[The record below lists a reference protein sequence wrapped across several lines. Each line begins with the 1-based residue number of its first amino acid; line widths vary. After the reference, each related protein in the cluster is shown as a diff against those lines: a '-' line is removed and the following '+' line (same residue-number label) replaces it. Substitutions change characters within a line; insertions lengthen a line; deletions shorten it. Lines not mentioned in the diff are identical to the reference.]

1 MKSKRDWLAEFCR
14 KENDAHDMLIE
25 AGFSPQGI
33 GINER
38 GVLARV
44 VTKQEGDKYSVWYF
58 DTWQE
63 AVEELLGK
71 D

>member
-14 KENDAHDMLIE
+14 KENDAHDMLIK
-25 AGFSPQGI
+25 AGFSPQGM

-44 VTKQEGDKYSVWYF
+44 VIRRTDTKLDVWYF

-63 AVEELLGK
+63 AAEELLK
-71 D
+71 

>member
-1 MKSKRDWLAEFCR
+1 MKSRRDWLAEFCR

-25 AGFSPQGI
+25 AGFSPQGM

-44 VTKQEGDKYSVWYF
+44 VIRRTDTKLSVWYF

-63 AVEELLGK
+63 AAEELLK
-71 D
+71 

>member
-1 MKSKRDWLAEFCR
+1 MKSRRDWLAEFCR
-14 KENDAHDMLIE
+14 KENDAHDMLIK
-25 AGFSPQGI
+25 AGFSPQGM

-44 VTKQEGDKYSVWYF
+44 VIRRTDTKLDVWYF

>member
-25 AGFSPQGI
+25 AGFSPQGM

-44 VTKQEGDKYSVWYF
+44 VIRRTDTKWDVWYF

-63 AVEELLGK
+63 AAEELLK
-71 D
+71 